1 MVQVTKQYIIGN
13 NYFYSLQLDPAF
25 NFKSI
30 VTVSAESLLLKSKRN
45 YSRIPFLTL
54 SRHCFFDLFFFFFL
68 ISLVLRNFLE
78 ANSKLALN

>member
-68 ISLVLRNFLE
+68 ISLVLRNCLE